1 MHWNLKAKVV
11 AGIVAGLAVAG
22 GGAALAATQ
31 LGTPKEES
39 QAVVDDVA
47 EQLGVESSELSAA
60 IEKALEN
67 RLDAAVAAGRL
78 TQEQADRMKERLRS
92 GDVPLFGH
100 GLRGGM
106 HGHGPGLAARGHHLE
121 AAAAYLG
128 LGEDALREQ
137 LQDGKTLADVAKARG
152 KSVDGLVDA
161 LVAAKKKELDEA
173 VSAGRLDEGRRDAI
187 VERLEERVTAMVN
200 GERPARGE
208 RGGFGRGMHRGG
220 PWS

>member
-1 MHWNLKAKVV
+1 MHWNLKGKVV
-11 AGIVAGLAVAG
+11 AGVVAVLALAG

-47 EQLGVESSELSAA
+47 KQLGVQPSELSAA
-60 IEKALEN
+60 IEQALEN
-67 RLDAAVAAGRL
+67 RLDEAVAAGRL

-100 GLRGGM
+100 GLRGM
-106 HGHGPGLAARGHHLE
+106 HGPGHGIARGGHLE
-121 AAAAYLG
+121 AAASYLG
-128 LGEDALREQ
+128 LSEAALREQ
-137 LQDGKTLADVAKARG
+137 LEAGKTLAEVAKARG
-152 KSVDGLVDA
+152 KSVDGLVDT
-161 LVAAKKKELDEA
+161 LVADAKKELDEA
-173 VSAGRLDEGRRDAI
+173 VAAGRIDEERRDDI
-187 VERLEERVTAMVN
+187 LERLEERLTAMVN

-208 RGGFGRGMHRGG
+208 RGGFGRGLHRGG

>member
-1 MHWNLKAKVV
+1 MHWNLKGKVV
-11 AGIVAGLAVAG
+11 AGVVAVVALAG

-47 EQLGVESSELSAA
+47 KQLGVQPSELSAA

-67 RLDAAVAAGRL
+67 RLDEAVAAGRL
-78 TQEQADRMKERLRS
+78 TQEQADRMKERLRA

-100 GLRGGM
+100 GLRGM
-106 HGHGPGLAARGHHLE
+106 HGPGHGLARGGHLE
-121 AAAAYLG
+121 AAASYLG
-128 LGEDALREQ
+128 LSEAALRDQ
-137 LQDGKTLADVAKARG
+137 LEAGKTLAEVAKARG
-152 KSVDGLVDA
+152 KSVDGLVDT
-161 LVAAKKKELDEA
+161 LVADAKKELDEA
-173 VSAGRLDEGRRDAI
+173 VAAGRLDEERRDDI
-187 VERLEERVTAMVN
+187 LERLEERLTAMVN

-208 RGGFGRGMHRGG
+208 RGGFGRGLHRGG

>member
-1 MHWNLKAKVV
+1 MHWNLKGKVV
-11 AGIVAGLAVAG
+11 AGVVAVLALAG

-47 EQLGVESSELSAA
+47 KQLGVQPSELSAA

-67 RLDAAVAAGRL
+67 RLDEAVAAGRL
-78 TQEQADRMKERLRS
+78 TQEQADRMKERLRA

-100 GLRGGM
+100 GLRGM
-106 HGHGPGLAARGHHLE
+106 HGPGHGLARGGHLE
-121 AAAAYLG
+121 AAASYLG
-128 LGEDALREQ
+128 LSEAALRDQ
-137 LQDGKTLADVAKARG
+137 LEAGKTLAEVAKARG
-152 KSVDGLVDA
+152 KSIDGLVDT
-161 LVAAKKKELDEA
+161 LVADAKKELDEA
-173 VSAGRLDEGRRDAI
+173 VAAGRIDEERRDDI
-187 VERLEERVTAMVN
+187 LERLEERLTAMVN

-208 RGGFGRGMHRGG
+208 RGGFGRGLHRGG

>member
-1 MHWNLKAKVV
+1 MHWNLKGKVV
-11 AGIVAGLAVAG
+11 AGVVAVLALAG

-47 EQLGVESSELSAA
+47 KQLGVQPSELSAA

-67 RLDAAVAAGRL
+67 RLDEAVAAGRL
-78 TQEQADRMKERLRS
+78 TQEQADRMKERLRA

-100 GLRGGM
+100 GLRGM
-106 HGHGPGLAARGHHLE
+106 HGPGHGLARGGHLE
-121 AAAAYLG
+121 AAASYLG
-128 LGEDALREQ
+128 LSEAALREQ
-137 LQDGKTLADVAKARG
+137 LEAGKTLAEVAKARG
-152 KSVDGLVDA
+152 KSVDGLVDT
-161 LVAAKKKELDEA
+161 LVADAKKELDEA
-173 VSAGRLDEGRRDAI
+173 VAAGRLDEERRDDI
-187 VERLEERVTAMVN
+187 LERLEERLTAMVN

-208 RGGFGRGMHRGG
+208 RGGFGRGLHRGG